1 MTDLKWDL
9 DQLTESFLHP
19 ILVPG
24 GIVAQDQV
32 EPRLEVT
39 LSILIIVLEGGGD
52 DELYD
57 DQSQQ
62 KRFQRGARLMLI

>member
-39 LSILIIVLEGGGD
+39 LSILTNLLEGG
-52 DELYD
+52 
-57 DQSQQ
+57 
-62 KRFQRGARLMLI
+62 

>member
-39 LSILIIVLEGGGD
+39 LSILTLMLEGVGVMCNTMINLNKKGFRAKAPA
-52 DELYD
+52 
-57 DQSQQ
+57 QT
-62 KRFQRGARLMLI
+62 

>member
-9 DQLTESFLHP
+9 NQLTESFLHP
-19 ILVPG
+19 ILVSG

-39 LSILIIVLEGGGD
+39 LSIVTSVLEGVGMMIY
-52 DELYD
+52 LNK
-57 DQSQQ
+57 
-62 KRFQRGARLMLI
+62 KRFQARGARLMLV